1 MSARGGRLA
10 GEIALVTG
18 ATGDIGRAIATRF
31 ATEGAIVAVTG
42 CDAARGA
49 GLVEEITA
57 AGGTAVYR
65 AADLSIEGECADL
78 VAWVVEELG
87 GLTVLVNNAAT
98 SATSDAAVHDLDTAA
113 WDAILR
119 VDLSAAM
126 WLCRAAI
133 GPMLDAQ
140 HGAIVN
146 ISPSAAARGSPGH
159 AASLAAKGGLNAL
172 TRSIALDYAAERIR
186 ANSISPGHIVPDDH
200 DRDPIPRSP
209 GELEAM
215 PATRLGRP
223 DDIAHAALYLA
234 SKEAAFVTGIDLPV
248 DGGSTVT
255 RAGSFARG

>member
-31 ATEGAIVAVTG
+31 AVEGATVAVT
-42 CDAARGA
+42 DRDPARGA

-57 AGGTAVYR
+57 AGGTAVFR

-98 SATSDAAVHDLDTAA
+98 GTTTDAAVHDLDTAA

-119 VDLSAAM
+119 VELSAAM

-146 ISPSAAARGSPGH
+146 ISSSAAAWGSPGH
-159 AASLAAKGGLNAL
+159 AAYLAAKGGLDAL

-186 ANSISPGHIVPDDH
+186 ANSISPGHVVPDGH
-200 DRDPIPRSP
+200 DRDLTPRSRE
-209 GELEAM
+209 ELQAV
-215 PATRLGRP
+215 PATKLGRP
-223 DDIAHAALYLA
+223 DDIAYAALYLA
-234 SKEAAFVTGIDLPV
+234 SEEAAFVTGIDLPV
-248 DGGSTVT
+248 DGGSTIT
-255 RAGSFARG
+255 RSGSLARG